1 MIDIKGVKGDNIL
14 NKKQVQM
21 LINEKEKRLLELVRS
36 TGYGEL
42 KVVIQDAL
50 PIRVEELKKSIKL

>member
-1 MIDIKGVKGDNIL
+1 M

>member
-1 MIDIKGVKGDNIL
+1 
-14 NKKQVQM
+14 M
-21 LINEKEKRLLELVRS
+21 LVNEKEKHLLELVRS

-42 KVVIQDAL
+42 KIVIQDTL